1 LAVLCIDYGYKLAQI
16 PGDLTRPQINFLMAA
31 LANRIEKMSAAR
43 SIESGTTKLV
53 FVEDE
58 DVD

>member
-1 LAVLCIDYGYKLAQI
+1 MLCIDYGYKLAQM

-31 LANRIEKMSAAR
+31 LANRIEKIAASR
-43 SIESGTTKLV
+43 STESGTTKLV